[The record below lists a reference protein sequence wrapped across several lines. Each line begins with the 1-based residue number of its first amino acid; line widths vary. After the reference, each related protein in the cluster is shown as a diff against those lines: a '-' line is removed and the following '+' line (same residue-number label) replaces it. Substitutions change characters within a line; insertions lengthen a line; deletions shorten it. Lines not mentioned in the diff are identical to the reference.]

1 MSYLRAFGHTNC
13 CGVNIIMPCAPGPR
27 LLSPDQKE
35 QIAESFRNRLA
46 QQRASALVRY
56 FFVPDWFTEEFA
68 ALVARRANKEDFRL
82 VARRKKGD
90 VYILCKQPK
99 GME

>member
-1 MSYLRAFGHTNC
+1 MPYLVPYGHTNC
-13 CGVNIIMPCAPGPR
+13 CGVNIIMPVGAGPR

-35 QIAESFRNRLA
+35 QIATAFRSHLA
-46 QQRASALVRY
+46 NQRATALVRY

-68 ALVARRANKEDFRL
+68 ALVARRVNKEDFRL